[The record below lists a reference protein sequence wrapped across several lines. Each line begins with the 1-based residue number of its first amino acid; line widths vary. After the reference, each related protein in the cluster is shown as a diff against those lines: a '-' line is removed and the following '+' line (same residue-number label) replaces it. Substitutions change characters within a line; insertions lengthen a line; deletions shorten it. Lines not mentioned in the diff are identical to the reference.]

1 MNAKQYLMRARW
13 LRDQIDRIG
22 DKIFR
27 LREEMTSTG
36 AIRYDKISVQST
48 PEGDPLLK
56 YITRLTDAEEKLV
69 RLQAEYYEAYTTIAK
84 QIDSIEPELFRQI
97 LSLRY
102 LEDMTLHQIADRLRY
117 SYEYIRN
124 RHGAALK
131 KFAEVVVFC

>member
-13 LRDQIDRIG
+13 LRDQIERIG
-22 DKIFR
+22 DKIYM

-36 AIRYDKISVQST
+36 AIRYDKISVQSS
-48 PEGDPLLK
+48 PDGDPLLK

-69 RLQAEYYEAYTTIAK
+69 RLQVEYYETYTTIAK

-102 LEDMTLHQIADRLRY
+102 LEGLTLHQIADRLCY

-131 KFAEVVVFC
+131 KFSEDVVFC

>member
-1 MNAKQYLMRARW
+1 MRARW
-13 LRDQIDRIG
+13 LRDQIERIG

>member
-13 LRDQIDRIG
+13 LRDQIERIG